1 MFSKNIQRIKNTI
14 LSHLRGKIDTIFRDK
29 HSIQSY
35 FRFKAG
41 EFVNLHLRDFLKSS
55 RILSQKIS
63 AVLPSIDE
71 ENIVPGILDG
81 LCFKETMGQFY
92 NADSDFVELIV

>member
-1 MFSKNIQRIKNTI
+1 M
-14 LSHLRGKIDTIFRDK
+14 
-29 HSIQSY
+29 
-35 FRFKAG
+35 
-41 EFVNLHLRDFLKSS
+41 
-55 RILSQKIS
+55 
-63 AVLPSIDE
+63 VLPSIDE

>member
-1 MFSKNIQRIKNTI
+1 MFSENIQRIKNTI

-71 ENIVPGILDG
+71 EKNSSSVLRRFVFKRHCGSILQ
-81 LCFKETMGQFY
+81 CRQ
-92 NADSDFVELIV
+92 